1 MLHGQIP
8 SRCGH
13 DEPDIVIPALLTA
26 YTNASLYGRNSI
38 AGALASFGDRARS
51 VVPLLLADCEREI
64 KPHNDNGWRIQL
76 AIAAK
81 TIAPDNAATLFPLF
95 KDLDNSAGFVR
106 QQTISAL
113 ARLGTNGME
122 AVPALLKCLSHSDN
136 QTRIDATRAL
146 NRIGVDSDE
155 YINALGKN
163 LSYPNEFMVQEAE
176 ETLVTLASHSEL
188 AYVALVKSGKATFLL
203 GQAMRTNTPALLKG
217 LDSSDPQ
224 VRLGTLEIFN
234 EFRTPIARPHI
245 VPEAIP
251 KLKELSTNDPDLKVR
266 EWAADILY
274 WLGG

>member
-1 MLHGQIP
+1 M
-8 SRCGH
+8 
-13 DEPDIVIPALLTA
+13 
-26 YTNASLYGRNSI
+26 
-38 AGALASFGDRARS
+38 
-51 VVPLLLADCEREI
+51 PLLLADCEREI